1 MNLEVTFF
9 LKKDIDFKS
18 VELKNSIK
26 NIINYVEKESFK
38 KSKYFKFYLTKSN
51 KRKTTDKI
59 ESI

>member
-51 KRKTTDKI
+51 KIKTTDKI